1 MLSTQDKIRELST
14 EIKQLVMVNEHFNS
28 RFAELSSMNKDFEV
42 LEIKLFRLYEEIESL
57 ESKSITSMF
66 HSLIGNKEQRLDK
79 AKAAY
84 YETNIK
90 YVAFKKNIETLE
102 YEMDIL
108 SKKAAK
114 LAERQQELSSLLA
127 VREDELQ
134 EEDSIQ
140 GKRLRKLLGELEEN
154 DRHIQQ
160 VESILNSGRLT
171 MKKVSMTILSL
182 REASN
187 WGQWEKTGKRRPP
200 LRGQNRKRAIN
211 DAKQLANEAIRTL
224 NNFEKDLAVV
234 GIKFQAEE
242 LDLKSF
248 NSVLDVI
255 LDNVISD
262 FIFQQKAQKN
272 LAALNRI
279 MDDVKSAVEQL
290 DKELIILK
298 GAETQMLDSKEKFL
312 LA

>member
-1 MLSTQDKIRELST
+1 MLSTQDKIRELGA
-14 EIKQLVMVNEHFNS
+14 EINQLVRVNEHFIS
-28 RFAELSSMNKDFEV
+28 RTAELTVLNQEFEE
-42 LEIKLFRLYEEIESL
+42 LEIKLFRLYDEVESL
-57 ESKSITSMF
+57 ESKSINAMF
-66 HSLIGNKEQRLDK
+66 HSLIGNKEQRLEK

-90 YVAFKKNIETLE
+90 YVEFKKTIETLE

-108 SKKAAK
+108 SKKAAR
-114 LAERQQELSSLLA
+114 LSERRQELSSLLA
-127 VREDELQ
+127 IREDELQ

-140 GKRLRKLLGELEEN
+140 GKRLRKLLSELEEN

-187 WGQWEKTGKRRPP
+187 WGRWEKTGKHRPP

-224 NNFEKDLAVV
+224 NNFEKDLADV

-248 NSVLDVI
+248 NSVLDVF

-279 MDDVKSAVEQL
+279 MEDVKSAVEQL
-290 DKELIILK
+290 EKEHKILK
-298 GAETQMLDSKEKFL
+298 DAEIQMLESKEKL
-312 LA
+312 LMT

>member
-1 MLSTQDKIRELST
+1 MLSTQDKIRELGA
-14 EIKQLVMVNEHFNS
+14 EINQLVRVNEHFIS
-28 RFAELSSMNKDFEV
+28 RTAELTVLNQEFEE
-42 LEIKLFRLYEEIESL
+42 LEIKLFRLYEEVESL
-57 ESKSITSMF
+57 ESKSITAMF
-66 HSLIGNKEQRLDK
+66 HSLIGNKEQRLEK

-90 YVAFKKNIETLE
+90 YVEFKKTIETLE

-108 SKKAAK
+108 SKKAAT
-114 LAERQQELSSLLA
+114 LSERRQELSSLLA
-127 VREDELQ
+127 IREDELQ
-134 EEDSIQ
+134 EEDSVQ
-140 GKRLRKLLGELEEN
+140 GKRLRKLLSELEEN

-187 WGQWEKTGKRRPP
+187 WGQWEKTGKHRPP

-224 NNFEKDLAVV
+224 NNFEKDLAAV

-248 NSVLDVI
+248 NSVLDVF

-279 MDDVKSAVEQL
+279 MEDIKSAVEQL
-290 DKELIILK
+290 EKEHKILK
-298 GAETQMLDSKEKFL
+298 DAEIQMLESKEKL
-312 LA
+312 LMT